1 MVTKQLNYQFQ
12 KVWFYLNM
20 YFPLFNSKLCIYS
33 RVSLI
38 VLWIPLSHWGKCM
51 VVLLDTLY
59 YQDDK
64 NVGIDKQATFDH
76 KRRGILHYMPREYW
90 EVEHITS
97 IASKGSNMLC
107 QKVVLPS
114 SSFCFK
120 DVPWYYKIHKKETY
134 KSCVREMEITL
145 ASLKPHHGRC

>member
-1 MVTKQLNYQFQ
+1 
-12 KVWFYLNM
+12 
-20 YFPLFNSKLCIYS
+20 
-33 RVSLI
+33 
-38 VLWIPLSHWGKCM
+38 M

-107 QKVVLPS
+107 QKVVLP
-114 SSFCFK
+114 
-120 DVPWYYKIHKKETY
+120 PPY
-134 KSCVREMEITL
+134 
-145 ASLKPHHGRC
+145 